1 MGSGEHEIP
10 QGPDT
15 IGPSLGDENL
25 NPGIVQLVKL
35 LNDAGFGTTDSGDG
49 ETHDHD
55 CDRDHGYVVIM
66 TDSANLVTETDRLK
80 TVLEQAGILVVPQD
94 MGRPEVGCCY
104 VQAMYCPADGFAIID
119 VMHVHDR
126 MIRPTR

>member
-15 IGPSLGDENL
+15 VGPSLGEKL

-35 LNDAGFGTTDSGDG
+35 LNEAGFETTDSGDG

-66 TDSANLVTETDRLK
+66 LADRTRLVEETDRLK
-80 TVLEQAGILVVPQD
+80 TVLRSAGILVVPQD

-104 VQAMYCPADGFAIID
+104 VQAMYCPADRFAIID

-126 MIRPTR
+126 MIRG